1 METSLMVYDYP
12 EPTEERTKIIKGKM
26 YLVYKF
32 EMEVP
37 ENWGESDIK
46 NDMYDNISGYQQDL
60 AEIADIDIREVNK

>member
-12 EPTEERTKIIKGKM
+12 EPPEQKTKIINGKI

-37 ENWGESDIK
+37 EEWDLCDIK
-46 NDMYDNISGYQQDL
+46 EDIYNNLSEYEQDL
-60 AEIADIDIREVNK
+60 DEIADIDI